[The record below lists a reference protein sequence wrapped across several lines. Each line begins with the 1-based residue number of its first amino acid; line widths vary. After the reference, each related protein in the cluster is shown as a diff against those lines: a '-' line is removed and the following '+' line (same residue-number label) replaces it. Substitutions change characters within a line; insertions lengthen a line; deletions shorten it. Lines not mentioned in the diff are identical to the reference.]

1 MRMDLT
7 RELVL
12 AKGCN
17 LKRELGLMGLMTLR
31 IVRVDE
37 WLVFENAVIVAEVS

>member
-7 RELVL
+7 RELSF

-17 LKRELGLMGLMTLR
+17 LKRELRLIGLMILW
-31 IVRVDE
+31 IVRVGE
-37 WLVFENAVIVAEVS
+37 WLVSEAAVIVADV

>member
-7 RELVL
+7 SELGL

-17 LKRELGLMGLMTLR
+17 LTRELGLMGLMILW
-31 IVRVDE
+31 IVRVGE
-37 WLVFENAVIVAEVS
+37 WLVSEGAVIVAEV

>member
-7 RELVL
+7 RDLGL

-17 LKRELGLMGLMTLR
+17 LKKDLGLMGLMILW
-31 IVRVDE
+31 IVRAGE
-37 WLVFENAVIVAEVS
+37 WLVLRVL